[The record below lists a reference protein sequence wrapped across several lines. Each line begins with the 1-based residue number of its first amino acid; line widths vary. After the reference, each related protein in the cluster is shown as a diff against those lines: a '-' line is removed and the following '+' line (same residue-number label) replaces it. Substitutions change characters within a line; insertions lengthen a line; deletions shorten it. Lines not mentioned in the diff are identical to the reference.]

1 MLRLMARTDVEI
13 SLRDVRKLARLQC
26 TREEAAAFLGI
37 RKQTFNA
44 LIEANEKVK
53 EAWEQGKQLGK
64 ISLRR
69 KQFKLADDS
78 APMAI
83 FLGKQY
89 LGQREIVTQELSGRD
104 GNPIQF
110 DASELTQEERDA
122 MRALINRGARPEEPE
137 E

>member
-13 SLRDVRKLARLQC
+13 SLKDVRKLARLQC

-37 RKQTFNA
+37 RKQTFNT
-44 LIEANEKVK
+44 LIQNDERVRD
-53 EAWEQGKQLGK
+53 AWEQGKQLGK

-89 LGQREIVTQELSGRD
+89 LGQREIVTQEVSGRD
-104 GNPIQF
+104 GGPIEF
-110 DASELTQEERDA
+110 DASELSQEERDA
-122 MRALINRGARPEEPE
+122 MRTLIQRGVKSDETEE
-137 E
+137 